1 MALIE
6 QTMTEKNLAAHQ
18 RNAQQSHGAATPE
31 GKERARAAN
40 LRHGYYSEMRDQAL
54 VALGEDPEGLAALAE
69 GARQQFRPAN
79 AYQEWI
85 TGRIASLQWR
95 IQRAERLQESKAAAH
110 IRRAEEKRREAAEE
124 LRARYADVQDFLESL
139 RRAVARPD
147 FYTPTGCFERC
158 RNEMEQNPS
167 ANMDEIHELLCQLR
181 FPASFSTPAPPAL
194 PGAMSDEE
202 WNNTMEEDTIDESG
216 EPIPP
221 IPVAE
226 GSDRDPLREEL
237 WNLVDVELRGGAE
250 SWQEA
255 IAAQEA
261 PLSARARDLL
271 VTEIDKDLELLRRE
285 ERSCV
290 REFSR
295 LGNELRKIQK
305 EAAAPQAQGK
315 TSHQPSQA
323 KSAAADAG
331 AGDLPEDCS
340 VDLRSTLRR
349 SETTVA
355 ATTGHDAHENA
366 GASGYVEENTSEEP
380 GSVATKR
387 PSTPTQAQAEAD
399 PAGDVLT
406 ELRPVASAV
415 APTGAP
421 PADGRDGANPWAE
434 AA

>member
-1 MALIE
+1 MSLIE

-18 RNAQQSHGAATPE
+18 RNAQQSCGAATPE

-40 LRHGYYSEMRDQAL
+40 LRHGYYSAMRDQAL

-69 GARQQFRPAN
+69 GARQQFRPTN

-95 IQRAERLQESKAAAH
+95 IQRSERLQESKAAAH

-124 LRARYADVQDFLESL
+124 LHEGYAGVQDFLESL

-147 FYTPTGCFERC
+147 FYTPGGCIELC
-158 RNEMEQNPS
+158 REVKKQNPS
-167 ANMDEIHELLCQLR
+167 TNMDEIHDLLCQLR

-202 WNNTMEEDTIDESG
+202 WNETIEEETNDES
-216 EPIPP
+216 PKPSP
-221 IPVAE
+221 QIPVAE

-237 WNLVDVELRGGAE
+237 WNLADAELREAAE

-255 IAAQEA
+255 IAAKEA

-295 LGNELRKIQK
+295 LGNELRKLQK
-305 EAAAPQAQGK
+305 EAASPQAQAQ
-315 TSHQPSQA
+315 TSDQRSQA
-323 KSAAADAG
+323 QSEAEDAG
-331 AGDLPEDCS
+331 EGVLPADCS
-340 VDLRSTLRR
+340 VDLRSTYLRSTPRR
-349 SETTVA
+349 SETA
-355 ATTGHDAHENA
+355 ATAAANAGHDAHENA
-366 GASGYVEENTSEEP
+366 GASGYVEENTSKQP
-380 GSVATKR
+380 RAASTKR
-387 PSTPTQAQAEAD
+387 PSAPTQAQA
-399 PAGDVLT
+399 
-406 ELRPVASAV
+406 
-415 APTGAP
+415 
-421 PADGRDGANPWAE
+421 DGQGGANPRAE

>member
-1 MALIE
+1 MALVE

-40 LRHGYYSEMRDQAL
+40 LRHGYYSAMRDQAL

-95 IQRAERLQESKAAAH
+95 IQRSERLQESKAAAH
-110 IRRAEEKRREAAEE
+110 IRRAEEKRREVAEE
-124 LRARYADVQDFLESL
+124 LRESHADVQDFLESV
-139 RRAVARPD
+139 RSAVARPD
-147 FYTPTGCFERC
+147 FYAPDGCFARC
-158 RNEMEQNPS
+158 RDVMEQNPS
-167 ANMDEIHELLCQLR
+167 TNMDAIHDLLRQLR

-202 WNNTMEEDTIDESG
+202 WNDELEEDTIDESP
-216 EPIPP
+216 EPAPP

-226 GSDRDPLREEL
+226 GSDRDPLRKEL
-237 WNLVDVELRGGAE
+237 WDLADAELRQAAE
-250 SWQEA
+250 RWQEA
-255 IAAQEA
+255 IAAKEA
-261 PLSARARDLL
+261 PLSGRARDLL

-295 LGNELRKIQK
+295 LGNELRKLQK
-305 EAAAPQAQGK
+305 EAATTQEQAK
-315 TSHQPSQA
+315 TSDQPSQA
-323 KSAAADAG
+323 QSEAEEAE
-331 AGDLPEDCS
+331 AGDLPADWR
-340 VDLRSTLRR
+340 VDLRSMPRR

-355 ATTGHDAHENA
+355 ATGGHDAHENA
-366 GASGYVEENTSEEP
+366 GASGYVEENTSGQP
-380 GSVATKR
+380 GLVPTQR
-387 PSTPTQAQAEAD
+387 PSAPTQAQAEA
-399 PAGDVLT
+399 A
-406 ELRPVASAV
+406 
-415 APTGAP
+415 
-421 PADGRDGANPWAE
+421 
-434 AA
+434 

>member
-6 QTMTEKNLAAHQ
+6 QTMTEKNLEAHQ
-18 RNAQQSHGAATPE
+18 RNAQQSHGAATAE

-69 GARQQFRPAN
+69 GARQQFRPTN

-95 IQRAERLQESKAAAH
+95 IQRSERLQESKAAAH

-124 LRARYADVQDFLESL
+124 LRVAYAGVQDFLESL

-147 FYTPTGCFERC
+147 FYTPGGCIDLC
-158 RNEMEQNPS
+158 REVMEQNPS
-167 ANMDEIHELLCQLR
+167 HQHGRDPR
-181 FPASFSTPAPPAL
+181 FTVPVAL
-194 PGAMSDEE
+194 PREFQHPGSARPSRRHERRG
-202 WNNTMEEDTIDESG
+202 MERRRSRKRRTTS
-216 EPIPP
+216 PP
-221 IPVAE
+221 KPSPQIPVAE
-226 GSDRDPLREEL
+226 GSDRDPLREKL
-237 WNLVDVELRGGAE
+237 WNLADAELREAAE

-255 IAAQEA
+255 IAAKEA

-295 LGNELRKIQK
+295 LGNELTEAKK
-305 EAAAPQAQGK
+305 EAVEQQAQAK
-315 TSHQPSQA
+315 TSDQPSQA
-323 KSAAADAG
+323 QSEAEDAG
-331 AGDLPEDCS
+331 AGDLPADCS
-340 VDLRSTLRR
+340 VDLRSTYLRSTPRR
-349 SETTVA
+349 SETA
-355 ATTGHDAHENA
+355 ATAAAAAGHDAHENA
-366 GASGYVEENTSEEP
+366 GASGYVEENTSKQP
-380 GSVATKR
+380 RTVSTKR
-387 PSTPTQAQAEAD
+387 PSAPTQAH
-399 PAGDVLT
+399 
-406 ELRPVASAV
+406 
-415 APTGAP
+415 
-421 PADGRDGANPWAE
+421 AE

>member
-1 MALIE
+1 MSLIE

-18 RNAQQSHGAATPE
+18 RNAQQSHGSATPE
-31 GKERARAAN
+31 GKERARGAN

-95 IQRAERLQESKAAAH
+95 IQRSERMQESKAAAH
-110 IRRAEEKRREAAEE
+110 IRRAEEKRHEAAEE
-124 LRARYADVQDFLESL
+124 LRVGYADVQDFLESL

-147 FYTPTGCFERC
+147 FYMPTGCFERC
-158 RNEMEQNPS
+158 REVREQNPS
-167 ANMDEIHELLCQLR
+167 ANLDEIQHLLYQLR
-181 FPASFSTPAPPAL
+181 CPASFSTPAPPAL

-202 WNNTMEEDTIDESG
+202 WNETIEEDTLVESP
-216 EPIPP
+216 EPLPQ

-237 WNLVDVELRGGAE
+237 WKLVDEELREASK

-255 IAAQEA
+255 IAAEEA
-261 PLSARARDLL
+261 PLSAGVRDLL

-295 LGNELRKIQK
+295 LGNELRKLQK
-305 EAAAPQAQGK
+305 EAAEPQAQAK
-315 TSHQPSQA
+315 TSGQPSQA
-323 KSAAADAG
+323 ESEAEDAG
-331 AGDLPEDCS
+331 VGALPEGGS
-340 VDLRSTLRR
+340 VDLGSMPRR

-355 ATTGHDAHENA
+355 ATAGHNAHENA
-366 GASGYVEENTSEEP
+366 GASGYVEENTSEQP
-380 GSVATKR
+380 RLVSTKR
-387 PSTPTQAQAEAD
+387 PSGPTQAQA
-399 PAGDVLT
+399 
-406 ELRPVASAV
+406 
-415 APTGAP
+415 
-421 PADGRDGANPWAE
+421 DGQDGANSRAE

>member
-1 MALIE
+1 MSLIE

-18 RNAQQSHGAATPE
+18 RNAQQSCGAATPE

-40 LRHGYYSEMRDQAL
+40 LRHGYYSAMRDQAL

-69 GARQQFRPAN
+69 GARQQFRPTN

-95 IQRAERLQESKAAAH
+95 IQRSERLQESKAAAH

-124 LRARYADVQDFLESL
+124 LHEGYAGVQDFLESL

-147 FYTPTGCFERC
+147 FYTPGGCIELC
-158 RNEMEQNPS
+158 REVKEQNPS
-167 ANMDEIHELLCQLR
+167 TNMDEIHDLLCQLR

-202 WNNTMEEDTIDESG
+202 WNETIEEETNDES
-216 EPIPP
+216 PKPSP
-221 IPVAE
+221 QIPVAE

-237 WNLVDVELRGGAE
+237 WNLADAELREAAE

-255 IAAQEA
+255 IAAKEA

-295 LGNELRKIQK
+295 LGNELRKLQK
-305 EAAAPQAQGK
+305 EAAEPQAQAK
-315 TSHQPSQA
+315 TSDQPSQA
-323 KSAAADAG
+323 QSEAEDAG
-331 AGDLPEDCS
+331 EGVLPADCS
-340 VDLRSTLRR
+340 VDLRSTYLRSTPRR
-349 SETTVA
+349 SETA
-355 ATTGHDAHENA
+355 ATAAANAGHDAHENA
-366 GASGYVEENTSEEP
+366 GASGYVEENTSKP
-380 GSVATKR
+380 PRAASTKR
-387 PSTPTQAQAEAD
+387 PSAPTQAH
-399 PAGDVLT
+399 
-406 ELRPVASAV
+406 
-415 APTGAP
+415 
-421 PADGRDGANPWAE
+421 AE